1 MKKKKKKKKRNCRT
15 AHLRLLICSSRIEQK
30 YNDVSGLVYHLFFF
44 SSFPSLCSGENE
56 AEEEEEEEGKQQ
68 TNLISIEISRL
79 FYPRLVLQPIRF
91 KTMDLIRSDN
101 RFYFSNK

>member
-1 MKKKKKKKKRNCRT
+1 MKKKEKKKKKRNCRT

-56 AEEEEEEEGKQQ
+56 AEEEEEEGKQQ